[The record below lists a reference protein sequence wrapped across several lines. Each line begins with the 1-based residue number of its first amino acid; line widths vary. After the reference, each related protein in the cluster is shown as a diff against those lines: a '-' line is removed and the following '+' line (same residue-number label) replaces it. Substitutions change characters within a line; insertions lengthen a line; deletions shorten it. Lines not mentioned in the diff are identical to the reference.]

1 MYRLM
6 LSLLCV
12 LAVLPVRA
20 QLPDLDSLVKSGLN
34 QLKAQPAA
42 KGKAGT
48 DDKTSIAGIKEAL
61 AVGTRNAVKSLSRDG
76 GYLNN
81 DTVRILMPE
90 KVRKV
95 ADFAAKAGMQKQ
107 VDEFV
112 VSMNRA
118 AEAAVPVAADYFSD
132 AIRDMSVDDAR
143 GILTGGNTAATEFFK
158 SKTHD
163 KLYTALKPIVARK
176 VGEVGSTKAYKDLL
190 GKVQNI
196 PFLGGQSLDLED
208 YVTNQALDGLFQL
221 VGEEEKKIRSNPAA
235 RVTDLL
241 KNVFGK

>member
-1 MYRLM
+1 M
-6 LSLLCV
+6 
-12 LAVLPVRA
+12 
-20 QLPDLDSLVKSGLN
+20 
-34 QLKAQPAA
+34 
-42 KGKAGT
+42 
-48 DDKTSIAGIKEAL
+48 
-61 AVGTRNAVKSLSRDG
+61 
-76 GYLNN
+76 
-81 DTVRILMPE
+81 
-90 KVRKV
+90 
-95 ADFAAKAGMQKQ
+95 
-107 VDEFV
+107 
-112 VSMNRA
+112 
-118 AEAAVPVAADYFSD
+118 PVAADYFSD